1 LGQHQPYEKWVSDGR
16 IDMVERARD
25 RALTISSKPS
35 IDELP
40 REIKKDLE
48 DMFEAEVKAL

>member
-1 LGQHQPYEKWVSDGR
+1 
-16 IDMVERARD
+16 MVERARD
-25 RALTISSKPS
+25 RALTLSSKPS